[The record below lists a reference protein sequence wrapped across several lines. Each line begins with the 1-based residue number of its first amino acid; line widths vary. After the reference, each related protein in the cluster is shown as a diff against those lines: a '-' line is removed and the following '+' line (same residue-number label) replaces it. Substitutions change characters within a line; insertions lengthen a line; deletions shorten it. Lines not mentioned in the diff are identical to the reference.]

1 METTRLVLIDD
12 HEVVR
17 RGLAAVVSAE
27 PDLQVVADAG
37 SVADA
42 IELVDTHAPDL
53 VLLDVR
59 LPDGSGVQAC
69 QKIKR
74 SHPDIH
80 VLMFTS
86 YADPDAL
93 AGALGAGASGFMLK
107 RIDPGE
113 LIDGIRRVMQ
123 GERVLDP
130 EAAEVL
136 DARAAGGG
144 GTDPRLR
151 KLSAQERRVL
161 TLIAEGHT
169 NREIAAAMDLAEK
182 TVKNYVSNVLRKLD
196 MTRRAEAAVFR
207 ASLGD

>member
-17 RGLAAVVSAE
+17 RGLADLVSAE

-37 SVADA
+37 TVAEGL
-42 IELVDTHAPDL
+42 ELVVEHAPD
-53 VLLDVR
+53 VVVLDVR
-59 LPDGSGVQAC
+59 LQDGSGVEAC
-69 QKIKR
+69 QRIKR
-74 SHPDIH
+74 TNPDTH

-93 AGALGAGASGFMLK
+93 ASALGAGASGFMLK
-107 RIDPGE
+107 RIDPHD
-113 LIDGIRRVMQ
+113 LIDGIRRVMN
-123 GERVLDP
+123 GEQVLDP
-130 EAAEVL
+130 EASEVL
-136 DARAAGGG
+136 DAHQAGGG
-144 GTDPRLR
+144 PTDARLR

-161 TLIAEGHT
+161 SLIAEGHT